1 MVQANWRKVIEK
13 FKVVRSAGRS
23 ILQEIDNYAAL
34 ATKQGSKS
42 KVMLGKYNGGAATSS
57 INRAGADHCYSD
69 MGDNKWNE
77 AMALVGNNLDEC
89 GRLTKSFEMIK
100 RY

>member
-1 MVQANWRKVIEK
+1 
-13 FKVVRSAGRS
+13 
-23 ILQEIDNYAAL
+23 
-34 ATKQGSKS
+34 
-42 KVMLGKYNGGAATSS
+42 MLGKYDGGAANSYV
-57 INRAGADHCYSD
+57 NRAGADHCYYD